1 MQGKIWTWGSLK
13 SGGTATWVADGKVS
27 VLAQFGLSGARD
39 LPNTPLVLD
48 FAKTPE
54 DRQVMELIFSPI
66 SLGYPS
72 FMGPGVPKERVE
84 IMRRAFDAT
93 VRDPDF
99 IAMMKQQNL
108 VLDPASG
115 KAVHAIV
122 ARMYAMPAPVVERA
136 RKLIPSF

>member
-1 MQGKIWTWGSLK
+1 
-13 SGGTATWVADGKVS
+13 
-27 VLAQFGLSGARD
+27 
-39 LPNTPLVLD
+39 
-48 FAKTPE
+48 
-54 DRQVMELIFSPI
+54 
-66 SLGYPS
+66 
-72 FMGPGVPKERVE
+72 MGPGVPKERVE